1 MSIHYR
7 NMNTLERPPFDSD
20 GVSEDDEG
28 IEGIDGFR
36 PSQVSGRPRAIYPPP
51 GETRSIFPL

>member
-1 MSIHYR
+1 
-7 NMNTLERPPFDSD
+7 MNTLERPPFDSD